1 MLNSATR
8 HVGGTGEPDRALR
21 SPALAALTRLIE
33 TAGAS
38 AGSTAAFGPPVRSG
52 ETTVIPVARVSLLTS
67 MGGGSSRVPLGDGA
81 GGLGLSRVRPSGY
94 IVLDGSG
101 TSFRPIRQPAAM
113 LAIPLAAIAA
123 VTVTRIVGVSV
134 REARRRRK
142 VAARQATATAAMTAA
157 SPCCAADG
165 AAGAPDPGAAGAADA
180 AEPATGT
187 AR

>member
-1 MLNSATR
+1 MLNSVTR

-38 AGSTAAFGPPVRSG
+38 AGSASAFGPPVRSG
-52 ETTVIPVARVSLLTS
+52 ETTVIPVARVSLLAS
-67 MGGGSSRVPLGDGA
+67 MGGGSSRVPRGDGA
-81 GGLGLSRVRPSGY
+81 GGLGLARVRPSGY

-123 VTVTRIVGVSV
+123 VAATRIVGVSV

-142 VAARQATATAAMTAA
+142 VAARQAAATAAVTAA
-157 SPCCAADG
+157 APAHAAGCAAE
-165 AAGAPDPGAAGAADA
+165 AVT
-180 AEPATGT
+180 EPAT
-187 AR
+187 